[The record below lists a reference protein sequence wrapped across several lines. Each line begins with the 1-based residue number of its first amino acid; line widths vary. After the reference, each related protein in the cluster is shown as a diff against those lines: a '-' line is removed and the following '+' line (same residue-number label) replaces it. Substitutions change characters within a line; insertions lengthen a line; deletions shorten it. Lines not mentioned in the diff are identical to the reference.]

1 MINKLTKTTE
11 FFDYVPVI
19 STFKS
24 LADLF
29 TNYVILP
36 KKTQIEIYQHHYY
49 RLVDAKS
56 VKRMLMLTVPVIGNI
71 VVALYD
77 LTHQKLNHQAAV
89 LYEIKNSNFELVN
102 EELKA
107 DKAFMLK
114 AIRSNYNAYDLVCKE
129 LKYEVDIFRTALAH
143 TSDILLTLP
152 DELKKFKKFIEL
164 VFDNDF
170 SCLANASE
178 ELQKDKQI
186 FSTILEIQG
195 FSLKHAHADLIRD
208 KEIVK
213 IAALNDLNALIFA
226 NCKLREDADFIKPGF
241 KKLAHH

>member
-152 DELKKFKKFIEL
+152 DIASPTSTFYTKDFYISKLDIINKISLLIGKKLNINFQETNFHDVPDSKFKGPF
-164 VFDNDF
+164 
-170 SCLANASE
+170 
-178 ELQKDKQI
+178 
-186 FSTILEIQG
+186 
-195 FSLKHAHADLIRD
+195 
-208 KEIVK
+208 
-213 IAALNDLNALIFA
+213 
-226 NCKLREDADFIKPGF
+226 
-241 KKLAHH
+241 